1 MRKLNTKYN
10 EKALL
15 PAVILE
21 GIQRGDVVETKDGVQ
36 VVIDYLCTWNNENG
50 WSAQD
55 LDVVTRRLYEQPF
68 AKVQQVWK
76 GRMHIDDWW
85 HKVKMTRVEDM
96 PKVES
101 KADARRM
108 RR

>member
-1 MRKLNTKYN
+1 MRTLNTKYN

-15 PAVILE
+15 PGVLLE
-21 GIQRGDVVETKDGVQ
+21 GIQRNDVVETKDGVK
-36 VVIDYLCTWNNENG
+36 VHIEYLGTWNNANG
-50 WSAQD
+50 WCEQD
-55 LDVVTRRLYEQPF
+55 LDFETRRLYDQPF

-76 GRMHIDDWW
+76 TRMRIDNWW

-96 PKVES
+96 PKVENN
-101 KADARRM
+101 KEVRRW

>member
-15 PAVILE
+15 PAVLLE
-21 GIQRGDVVETKDGVQ
+21 GIQRNDVVETNDGVK
-36 VVIDYLCTWNNENG
+36 VRIEYLGTWNNANG
-50 WSAQD
+50 WCEQD
-55 LDVVTRRLYEQPF
+55 LDAVTRNLYDQPF
-68 AKVQQVWK
+68 TKVQQVWK
-76 GRMHIDDWW
+76 TRIRIDDVW

-101 KADARRM
+101 NKEVQRWRR
-108 RR
+108 

>member
-1 MRKLNTKYN
+1 MRTLNTKYN

-15 PAVILE
+15 PAVLLE
-21 GIQRGDVVETKDGVQ
+21 GIQRNDVVETNDGVK
-36 VVIDYLCTWNNENG
+36 VCIEYLATWNNANG
-50 WSAQD
+50 WCEQD
-55 LDVVTRRLYEQPF
+55 LDTVTRNLYDQPF

-76 GRMHIDDWW
+76 TRIRINDWW

-101 KADARRM
+101 NKEVQRWRR
-108 RR
+108 